1 MARDIKWALKEAE
14 EQGAISKTTVEE
26 ETKKKIFSAEQK
38 SNITMF
44 FVSLI
49 ILAVAIAIV
58 VALVMLIN
66 LVIYSVKM
74 VLSYILLM
82 ILPFYSIYRIIS
94 TAGASKKGDYD
105 FYTGELVT
113 KTDKGYIVKG
123 LEDQTLSYVGKLKT
137 ELQAGSRVN
146 LVRIKDEVELFDL

>member
-14 EQGAISKTTVEE
+14 EQGAISRITVEE
-26 ETKKKIFSAEQK
+26 EDRKKLFSSEQK

-74 VLSYILLM
+74 VIVYILLL

-94 TAGASKKGDYD
+94 TAKASKKGDYE
-105 FYTGELVT
+105 FFTGELVT

-123 LEDQTLSYVGKLKT
+123 LEDQTLSFIGKNKT
-137 ELQAGSRVN
+137 ELQAGSKVN
-146 LVRIKDEVELFDL
+146 LIRINDEVELFEL